1 MKKSKDI
8 YQNGRKAALLKK
20 LEENYLNYLQGQT
33 KRPDSMVKS
42 TLINSEENVPV
53 YNIEDFSGQQKT
65 KDELKEVI
73 MHLREDPLIDLKRT
87 MEHPSR
93 KPRKKATFDEFEH
106 TRETFERTPSRPTP
120 QKPAESFEMSADD
133 IIKEVEQRVAGKNI
147 PGNST
152 SEPVVEEEV
161 ESNESPGIE
170 QAFESTPQITPKTP
184 PKTEASYEEGIILS
198 LDDGTIGVYVSD
210 VPGQD
215 YDLIYCLRDDGTVEP
230 QGIPLYSYN
239 PKAIGKLPEERLR
252 HLRSRMRWMREEII
266 YYLKEFEFINL
277 IPSIRT
283 NHRKPAKPRMEEPEE
298 DIFTEDYQTSEIQPP
313 VPERKDNSGKEGDS
327 LVRGRKIIIRAPRG
341 QWQAVYWGADNKG
354 PIVAHQTYGKWDL
367 MHLDLSR
374 FADKVEYGDMVPDD
388 VIKLIDRDLWK

>member
-1 MKKSKDI
+1 MKKPKDI
-8 YQNGRKAALLKK
+8 TQNNKKAALLKK
-20 LEENYLNYLQGQT
+20 LEENYLSYLQGQT
-33 KRPDSMVKS
+33 KRPDSIVIPPLAN
-42 TLINSEENVPV
+42 TEENVPV

-93 KPRKKATFDEFEH
+93 KPQKQATFDEFEH
-106 TRETFERTPSRPTP
+106 TRETFERTPRRPAP
-120 QKPAESFEMSADD
+120 RKQPESFEMSADD
-133 IIKEVEQRVAGKNI
+133 IVKEVEQRVAQKKTSV
-147 PGNST
+147 NSR
-152 SEPVVEEEV
+152 SESVIEEV
-161 ESNESPGIE
+161 NEGDEDREIQE
-170 QAFESTPQITPKTP
+170 VLATPQRITPQSEK
-184 PKTEASYEEGIILS
+184 SYEEGIILAFE
-198 LDDGTIGVYVSD
+198 DGTIGVYVSD

-215 YDLIYCLRDDGTVEP
+215 YDLIYCLRDDGTVDP

-239 PKAIGKLPEERLR
+239 PKVIGRLPDERLR

-283 NHRKPAKPRMEEPEE
+283 NHRKPDIPQVEESGDDTMVDE
-298 DIFTEDYQTSEIQPP
+298 YQTLEPRTPVSERSNSLKQ
-313 VPERKDNSGKEGDS
+313 KDDS

-388 VIKLIDRDLWK
+388 VIKLINRDLWK